1 MGDKILELP
10 WYMALRGDGAES
22 VFSTKNCWANLKLST
37 WPVVRVQYE
46 IELNWLLN
54 ENKQATLLSVGREKS

>member
-10 WYMALRGDGAES
+10 LYMALRGDGAES

-37 WPVVRVQYE
+37 RQVVRVQYE
-46 IELNWLLN
+46 IALN
-54 ENKQATLLSVGREKS
+54 